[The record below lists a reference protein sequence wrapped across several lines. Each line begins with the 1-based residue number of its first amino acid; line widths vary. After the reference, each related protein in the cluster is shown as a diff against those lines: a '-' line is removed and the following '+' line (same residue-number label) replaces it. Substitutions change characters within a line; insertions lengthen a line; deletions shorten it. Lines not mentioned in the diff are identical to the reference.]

1 MYVAYWH
8 LADNPTAPAFVRYW
22 GKADI
27 GPDQRLTPV
36 GCHFHSPPG
45 CKVLGFKLHTRCVF
59 RGT

>member
-8 LADNPTAPAFVRYW
+8 LADNPTAPAFVPYW

-36 GCHFHSPPG
+36 GCHFSLA
-45 CKVLGFKLHTRCVF
+45 VRLQSARL
-59 RGT
+59 